1 MNNNKDIFANPTQLK
16 KELLPLFAGHP
27 DIEAA
32 YLFGSAVRGNDG
44 PVSDIDVA
52 IRCTF
57 DLSPESCF
65 ELRLEFMEALE
76 KILNRD
82 TDIVVLN
89 IASLKMIRQ
98 VLTHG
103 ILIYAEDAGRERM
116 WAIQK
121 QKEYFDFKYYIDQNR
136 KELKSYFGA
145 A

>member
-1 MNNNKDIFANPTQLK
+1 MNNNKGIFANPAQLQ
-16 KELLPLFAGHP
+16 KELLPFFAGHP

-32 YLFGSAVRGNDG
+32 YLFGSTALGNDG
-44 PVSDIDVA
+44 PDSDIDIA

-65 ELRLEFMEALE
+65 ELRIEFMEELE
-76 KILNRD
+76 KMLNRD

-89 IASLKMIRQ
+89 TASLKMIRQ

-103 ILIYAEDAGRERM
+103 MLIYAEDAERERM